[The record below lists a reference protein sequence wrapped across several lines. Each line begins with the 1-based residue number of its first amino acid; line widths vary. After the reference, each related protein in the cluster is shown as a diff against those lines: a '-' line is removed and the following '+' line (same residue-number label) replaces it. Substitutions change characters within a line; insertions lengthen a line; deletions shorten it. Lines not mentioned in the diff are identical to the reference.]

1 MFDSTKSPRKNL
13 KTSVGAAITMLV
25 LLSACSQQSID
36 TDDKQLD
43 QTTAAQQVES
53 TTTSDSTP
61 SSEQTLDQSLND
73 SATSADG
80 TFSENS
86 SDGAA
91 ATTVAQN
98 DQDLANQVDSSSDAL
113 PPADAAPSMSPM
125 ADSDPLAAPA
135 ASASVGSSADLS
147 APAPAKHVAHKK
159 HKKHG
164 KVASHKKH
172 KKHGKKIAHKK
183 SHKKDLPAASQ
194 AAMNSAPQIDAPKEV
209 GSTLPT
215 DAALSAPVDQMP
227 TSDVKAADAMNAA
240 TPLDPTM
247 SASPTDTPMAEPL
260 ALSAPST
267 NWKVWGAWAA
277 LMVLL
282 VGAFVIRMKKR
293 KAQGVYYNP

>member
-53 TTTSDSTP
+53 TP
-61 SSEQTLDQSLND
+61 SAEQSLDQSLND
-73 SATSADG
+73 SSTSADG

-86 SDGAA
+86 SYPAA
-91 ATTVAQN
+91 AATVAQN
-98 DQDLANQVDSSSDAL
+98 DQDLANQIDSSPSAAPDAL

-135 ASASVGSSADLS
+135 ASASVDSST
-147 APAPAKHVAHKK
+147 PAPAKHVAHKK

-194 AAMNSAPQIDAPKEV
+194 AAMNSAPQIEAPKEV

-247 SASPTDTPMAEPL
+247 SASPSDTPMAEPL

-282 VGAFVIRMKKR
+282 VGAFVVRMKKR
-293 KAQGVYYNP
+293 KGQGVYYNP